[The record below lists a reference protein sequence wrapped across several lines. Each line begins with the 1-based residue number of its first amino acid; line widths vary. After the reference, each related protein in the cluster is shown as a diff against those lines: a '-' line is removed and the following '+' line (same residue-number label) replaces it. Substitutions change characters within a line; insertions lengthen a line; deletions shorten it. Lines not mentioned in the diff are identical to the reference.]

1 MVHNYEVRP
10 HDSNLNIHSMNPNQ
24 EKIVTFVA
32 QYPAVDRPLT
42 SISQKVG
49 VEKAYIA
56 LTFAAIP
63 LLIIFLMG
71 SGDFIM

>member
-1 MVHNYEVRP
+1 
-10 HDSNLNIHSMNPNQ
+10 
-24 EKIVTFVA
+24 VTFVA

-56 LTFAAIP
+56 LTFAVIP
-63 LLIIFLMG
+63 LLIIFVMG
-71 SGDFIM
+71 SGHFIM